1 MIITYQGENYFKIQ
15 SGELSVLIDPENQ
28 RSLRGANAAVN
39 TLLPAPVPTPEG
51 DECFWIDHQG
61 EYEVR
66 GIHVRGWSVGEDG
79 GVEKTIYRIVF
90 DDVTIAVFGHITK
103 EPPKEL
109 LEYLEDADV
118 AIVPAGNN
126 PYLAPNATAKL
137 LRQIEPSVVIPSL
150 FKDLKP
156 FLKELNHGNDA
167 IKPEEKFVFKKK
179 DLEPKAMVVHWLEVK

>member
-1 MIITYQGENYFKIQ
+1 MIITYQGGNYFKIQ
-15 SGELSVLIDPENQ
+15 SGEFSILIDPENQ

-39 TLLPAPVPTPEG
+39 TLLPAVTPAPEN

-66 GIHVRGWSVGEDG
+66 GIHVRGWSAGFEEG
-79 GVEKTIYRIVF
+79 KEKTIYHILF
-90 DDVTIAVFGHITK
+90 DDITIVVLGHLMK

-118 AIVPAGNN
+118 AIVPAGERSL
-126 PYLAPNATAKL
+126 PATAMAKL
-137 LRQIEPSVVIPSL
+137 IRQIEPSVIIPSL

-156 FLKELNHGNDA
+156 FLKELGHENGGV
-167 IKPEEKFVFKKK
+167 KPEEKFVFKKK
-179 DLEPKAMVVHWLEVK
+179 DLSPKAMTVHWLEAK

>member
-1 MIITYQGENYFKIQ
+1 M
-15 SGELSVLIDPENQ
+15 
-28 RSLRGANAAVN
+28 
-39 TLLPAPVPTPEG
+39 
-51 DECFWIDHQG
+51 
-61 EYEVR
+61 
-66 GIHVRGWSVGEDG
+66 
-79 GVEKTIYRIVF
+79 
-90 DDVTIAVFGHITK
+90 
-103 EPPKEL
+103 
-109 LEYLEDADV
+109 EYLEDADV

-150 FKDLKP
+150 FNDLKP